1 MNHRDETQTDC
12 FIALGDAFLL
22 VVAATCSKVL
32 ERVQA
37 GLGGGT
43 RPADHAGEETA

>member
-1 MNHRDETQTDC
+1 MIEENELDKFMPVGE
-12 FIALGDAFLL
+12 AFLL
-22 VVAATCSKVL
+22 VVAATCPRLL

-43 RPADHAGEETA
+43 RPADHAGEEETA